1 MAVLAF
7 LSCGN
12 GSYTT
17 PNLEGLLDERKKS
30 FSLPFTKKLEEP
42 KYAGVDNLFYALER
56 GMSFTCPNW

>member
-7 LSCGN
+7 LSCDN

-17 PNLEGLLDERKKS
+17 PNIEGLLDERKKS

-42 KYAGVDNLFYALER
+42 IIHWLL
-56 GMSFTCPNW
+56 